1 MTHPSYYFKKRMEKR
16 NMIHENSRSAMAAIA
31 PVTGAC
37 RIEVMRV
44 IRDKGPITRQDI
56 GVELDWPINS
66 VTGRVRELLDK
77 NNICEDGKDHTH
89 KVARSLLRA
98 V

>member
-1 MTHPSYYFKKRMEKR
+1 
-16 NMIHENSRSAMAAIA
+16 MIHANSRAGMAFIQ
-31 PVTGAC
+31 PVTGEC
-37 RIEVMRV
+37 RIKVMKV

-56 GVELDWPINS
+56 GLELGWAINS

-77 NNICEDGKDHTH
+77 NNICEDGKDYSHT
-89 KVARSLLRA
+89 VARSLLRA

>member
-1 MTHPSYYFKKRMEKR
+1 
-16 NMIHENSRSAMAAIA
+16 MIHANSIQAMAVMA
-31 PVTGAC
+31 PVTGSC
-37 RIEVMRV
+37 RIEVMKV
-44 IRDKGPITRQDI
+44 IREKGPITRQDI

-77 NNICEDGKDHTH
+77 NNICEDGKDYSHT
-89 KVARSLLRA
+89 VARSLLRA

>member
-1 MTHPSYYFKKRMEKR
+1 
-16 NMIHENSRSAMAAIA
+16 MINANSRQAMAVMA
-31 PVTGAC
+31 PITGAC

-44 IRDKGPITRQDI
+44 IRQMGPITRQDI
-56 GVELDWPINS
+56 GHELGWAINS

-77 NNICEDGKDHTH
+77 NNICEDGKDYSHA
-89 KVARSLLRA
+89 VARSLLRA

>member
-1 MTHPSYYFKKRMEKR
+1 
-16 NMIHENSRSAMAAIA
+16 MIHANSRAGLAAIQ
-31 PVTGAC
+31 PITGEC
-37 RIEVMRV
+37 RIKVMKV

-56 GVELDWPINS
+56 GYELGWAINS

-77 NNICEDGKDHTH
+77 NNICEDGKDYSHA
-89 KVARSLLRA
+89 VARSLLRA

>member
-1 MTHPSYYFKKRMEKR
+1 
-16 NMIHENSRSAMAAIA
+16 MINVNSKAAYAAIA
-31 PVTGAC
+31 PITGPC

-56 GVELDWPINS
+56 GLELGWPINS

-77 NNICEDGKDHTH
+77 NNICEDGKDHSH
-89 KVARSLLRA
+89 KVARNLLRA

>member
-1 MTHPSYYFKKRMEKR
+1 
-16 NMIHENSRSAMAAIA
+16 MIHPNSSAAMVAIA

-44 IRDKGPITRQDI
+44 IRQMGPITRQDI
-56 GVELDWPINS
+56 GLELGWAINS

-77 NNICEDGKDHTH
+77 NNIIEAGNDESHSVKRG
-89 KVARSLLRA
+89 LLRA